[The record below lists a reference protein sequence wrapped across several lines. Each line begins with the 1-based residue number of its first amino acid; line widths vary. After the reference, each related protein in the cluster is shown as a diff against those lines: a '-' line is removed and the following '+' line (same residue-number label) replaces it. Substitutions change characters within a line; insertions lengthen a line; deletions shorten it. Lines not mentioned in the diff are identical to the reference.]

1 MSIGV
6 QNTGA
11 IQQTDEQTQ
20 WFAMRA
26 TYHREMAVRMML
38 ENAGIECYLP
48 TTHQLKTLRGR
59 KVRVEA
65 PLVSSLI
72 FVHAEKQRLQQFKA
86 RVPHLQYMTTR
97 CSGKNVPIIVPQRQM
112 DDFITITTKANRNL
126 LFFQP
131 GELNLQKG
139 TPIRLHG
146 GALDGVEGI
155 FVKIDGRRNKR
166 VVVEVEGVVSVV
178 FESAD
183 LFLEVLS

>member
-1 MSIGV
+1 MSIGI
-6 QNTGA
+6 QNIGA
-11 IQQTDEQTQ
+11 IQQTDEQPQ

-26 TYHREMAVRMML
+26 TYHREMAVRQML

-59 KVRVEA
+59 KVRVET

-72 FVHAEKQRLQQFKA
+72 FVHAGKQRLQQFKA

-112 DDFITITTKANRNL
+112 DDFITITTKVNGNL
-126 LFFQP
+126 LFFRP
-131 GELNLQKG
+131 GELNLHKG

-146 GALDGVEGI
+146 GAIDGVEGI
-155 FVKIDGRRNKR
+155 FVKIAGRRNKR
-166 VVVEVEGVVSVV
+166 VVVEVDGVISVA

-183 LFLEVLS
+183 LFFEVLN